1 MVTTIYC
8 KCIQGNNILSIL
20 YRCLLYPTN
29 ILYISSL
36 RGLFIFVYICMKF
49 YLFSKKIMYIVK
61 KKIDDTKDGKSKD
74 RQYHG
79 NQKKDK
85 RWSTKHY
92 TETKDWE
99 TRTPE
104 KPGLNSDV
112 PERKTVSA
120 QLVAPVVLF
129 VNETNISWYEILLR
143 TSLRK

>member
-1 MVTTIYC
+1 MVITIYC
-8 KCIQGNNILSIL
+8 KCIQGNKILSIL

-36 RGLFIFVYICMKF
+36 RGLFILVYICMKF
-49 YLFSKKIMYIVK
+49 YLFSKKEMCIVK
-61 KKIDDTKDGKSKD
+61 KKFEDTKYDKSKD

-85 RWSTKHY
+85 RWSTTHY

-104 KPGLNSDV
+104 KNIIFDTFLKFVQSIDWS
-112 PERKTVSA
+112 KSTIY
-120 QLVAPVVLF
+120 F
-129 VNETNISWYEILLR
+129 VNRNIVYSIV
-143 TSLRK
+143 

>member
-29 ILYISSL
+29 ILYISFL

-49 YLFSKKIMYIVK
+49 YLFSKKVMYMVK
-61 KKIDDTKDGKSKD
+61 KKIDDNKDGKSKD

-85 RWSTKHY
+85 R
-92 TETKDWE
+92 
-99 TRTPE
+99 
-104 KPGLNSDV
+104 
-112 PERKTVSA
+112 
-120 QLVAPVVLF
+120 
-129 VNETNISWYEILLR
+129 
-143 TSLRK
+143 